1 MHPTLGLHSKA
12 LVAEGPQGWTLSR
25 TQELP
30 HVRSEPLPDRAES
43 ASNAGQASGRVV
55 VRKGKKLLCSSRQ
68 GKEVR
73 HERCRP
79 AGTKVS
85 AEGRQ
90 EVLQACSSSFLQ
102 PKRSPQKSRPLL
114 SSPQALRRADLCP
127 WRTPARAAPGWS
139 PNLGHLEKQTQP

>member
-1 MHPTLGLHSKA
+1 MDSEQNPRAASCQIRATA
-12 LVAEGPQGWTLSR
+12 RQSR
-25 TQELP
+25 
-30 HVRSEPLPDRAES
+30 VSEQCWSSLWES
-43 ASNAGQASGRVV
+43 SC
-55 VRKGKKLLCSSRQ
+55 KEGKKLLCSSRQ

-102 PKRSPQKSRPLL
+102 PKRSPQKSRPLP